1 MIPSEAKEPRET
13 YAYDLDQI
21 LQILEILP
29 LLPKSIVATTAFA
42 RLREGKLRGFELTDY
57 TGAELMVRGS
67 IWRST
72 INRPK
77 TLASRNFVPELVSW
91 PRFWKSTA

>member
-13 YAYDLDQI
+13 YASDLDQI

-42 RLREGKLRGFELTDY
+42 RLREVKLRGFELTDY

-67 IWRST
+67 IRRGRSIDRRHWRAATSYP
-72 INRPK
+72 N
-77 TLASRNFVPELVSW
+77 W
-91 PRFWKSTA
+91 